1 LQEAN
6 DECCKD
12 HDELMH
18 YIKENE
24 DIILNKKNEII
35 KIMNAFMKAGTDL
48 DKEIIPK
55 MKYKNYYMPSGESKH
70 S

>member
-1 LQEAN
+1 
-6 DECCKD
+6 
-12 HDELMH
+12 
-18 YIKENE
+18 
-24 DIILNKKNEII
+24 
-35 KIMNAFMKAGTDL
+35 MNAFMKAGTDL